1 VIEPLPEETV
11 RRLVAAALAEDVGAG
26 DVTTAA
32 IVPPD
37 RRGRGRIVA
46 REALVVCGLPLARE
60 TFAALD
66 TAVRFEDVIPDGG
79 EADAG
84 ATIALVE
91 GPAGA
96 LLTGE
101 RVALNFLQAL
111 SGIATLARRAVLEV
125 AGTGAVVLDTRKTT
139 PTLRAIEKYAVR
151 VGGARN
157 HRTGLYDAVLV
168 KDNHLAVAGGITEA
182 VRRLRAAGR
191 DPATVEVEVDDLAG
205 VEEALRAGVGR
216 LLLDNFTPEQ
226 VAEAVARIAGR
237 ARIEVSGGLR
247 PGRLRAFAEA
257 GAHEL
262 SLGALTHSAP
272 AVDIAFDMETTA

>member
-1 VIEPLPEETV
+1 MIEPLDPEHV
-11 RRLVAAALAEDVGAG
+11 RRLVAEALAEDVGGG

-32 IVPPD
+32 IVPPEQ
-37 RRGRGRIVA
+37 RGSGRIVA

-60 TFAALD
+60 TFASLDPHARFDEALP
-66 TAVRFEDVIPDGG
+66 EGG
-79 EADAG
+79 SALAG
-84 ATIALVE
+84 ATIATVE
-91 GPAGA
+91 GRAA
-96 LLTGE
+96 AILTGE

-111 SGIATLARRAVLEV
+111 SGIATLARRAVDEV

-168 KDNHLAVAGGITEA
+168 KDNHLAIAGGITEA

-191 DPATVEVEVDDLAG
+191 DPSTIEVEVEDLAG

-216 LLLDNFTPEQ
+216 LLLDNFTPGRA
-226 VAEAVARIAGR
+226 AEAVKAIAGR
-237 ARIEVSGGLR
+237 ATVEVSGGLR

-257 GAHEL
+257 GVDYL
-262 SLGALTHSAP
+262 SLGSLTHSAP
-272 AVDIAFDMETTA
+272 AVDIALDMGE